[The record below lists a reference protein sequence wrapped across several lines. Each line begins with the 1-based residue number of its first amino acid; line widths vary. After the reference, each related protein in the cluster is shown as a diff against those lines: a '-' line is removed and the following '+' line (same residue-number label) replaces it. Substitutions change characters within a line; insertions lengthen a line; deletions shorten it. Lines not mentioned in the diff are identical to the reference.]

1 MKFWKELHFLQEF
14 TRLFNEPSLIYF
26 YIHVVRRIEPM
37 DNAHYKK
44 LNIIIK
50 KVPIFDQIYILLL
63 RPMPEMAPFSAVM
76 EAAYHLDASNCV
88 FLISIYAI
96 HSQKPPIKV
105 NFT

>member
-44 LNIIIK
+44 LNIII
-50 KVPIFDQIYILLL
+50 II
-63 RPMPEMAPFSAVM
+63 MHASA
-76 EAAYHLDASNCV
+76 L
-88 FLISIYAI
+88 
-96 HSQKPPIKV
+96 
-105 NFT
+105 